1 MPYRAAFQ
9 PDFSLAAWVESCHAC
24 ARVSGVSE
32 AAERIRQLEG
42 RLQVLSG
49 SLRDFAEAAADY
61 DRLLDVIARDLA
73 EVVKDGCVVRL
84 LSDDGWLAPAAIH
97 MQIDAQVTD
106 AHLLERLHAH
116 IGAAHHVSEQGAARE
131 VLETGRPLLVPR
143 LDLRQLRSSASA
155 EIADV
160 FEAIGIHSLLMV
172 ALRVRGESIG
182 LLSLVRFAAG
192 SAPFSEA
199 DRDLAQALADHA
211 ALAISNARL
220 LRSALRELSER
231 EKAEATLRKTEEQL
245 RHAQK
250 MEAIGRLAG
259 SVAHDF
265 NNLLSVILGH
275 GSFMLQD
282 LKGPDPLRDEVLA
295 ILRAGERASD
305 LTRSLLAFSR
315 QQLLAPRVLDLNAV
329 LKDSE
334 RMLRRLLGEDIEL
347 VTRYERELVKV
358 RVDASQIDQVVMN
371 LAVNARDA
379 MPNGGKLTIE
389 TCNVQLDESYASEH
403 FEVVPGPH
411 AMLAVSDTGVG
422 MPKEVQAR
430 IFEPFFTTKEPG
442 KGTGLGLSTI
452 FGIVKQSGGNIW
464 VYSEPGEGTT
474 FRVYFP
480 SAGHVAEPLPEVAPP
495 AVLTGTETILLAED
509 QDEVRF
515 VACESLRRFGY
526 HVLEARN
533 AGEALLICESHPLPI
548 HLLVTDVVMPKMNG
562 RELAQRLLKIR
573 PELEVLYMSGYTDN
587 AIVHHGILD
596 PDVAYV
602 QKPLVPDAFARR
614 VREVLD
620 HRRRKP

>member
-1 MPYRAAFQ
+1 MSKA
-9 PDFSLAAWVESCHAC
+9 
-24 ARVSGVSE
+24 E
-32 AAERIRQLEG
+32 ATDRIRQLEG

-49 SLRDFAEAAADY
+49 SLRDFAEAATDY
-61 DRLLDVIARDLA
+61 ERLLDVIARDLA

-84 LSDDGWLAPAAIH
+84 LSDDGWLAPVAIH
-97 MQIDAQVTD
+97 MPIDATVSDPQTL
-106 AHLLERLHAH
+106 ARLHSH
-116 IGAAHHVSEQGAARE
+116 IAAPHHLSEQGAART
-131 VLETGRPLLVPR
+131 VLETGRPLLVPK
-143 LDLRQLRSSASA
+143 LDLRQLRADASE
-155 EIADV
+155 EIARV
-160 FEAIGIHSLLMV
+160 FETVGVHSLLLV

-182 LLSLVRFAAG
+182 LLSLVRFGKDSPA
-192 SAPFSEA
+192 FSEG

-231 EKAEATLRKTEEQL
+231 EKAEVALRKTEEQL

-275 GSFMLQD
+275 ASFMLQD
-282 LKGPDPLRDEVLA
+282 LKGPDPLRDEVQA
-295 ILRAGERASD
+295 IMHAGERAAE

-315 QQLLAPRVLDLNAV
+315 QQLLAPRVLDLNV
-329 LKDSE
+329 IVKESE
-334 RMLRRLLGEDIEL
+334 RMLRRLIGEDIEL
-347 VTRYERELVKV
+347 VIRYERDLVKV

-371 LAVNARDA
+371 LIVNARDA
-379 MPNGGKLTIE
+379 MPDGGKLTIE
-389 TCNVQLDESYASEH
+389 TTNVVLDESYASEH

-411 AMLAVSDTGVG
+411 AMLAVSDTGMG
-422 MPKEVQAR
+422 MDKEVQSQ
-430 IFEPFFTTKEPG
+430 IFEPFFTTKEKN

-464 VYSEPGEGTT
+464 VYSEPGKGAT
-474 FRVYFP
+474 FRLYFP
-480 SAGHVAEPLPEVAPP
+480 KAGDVVDPVPEVVPA

-515 VACESLRRFGY
+515 VACEILRRFGY
-526 HVLEARN
+526 HVLEASN
-533 AGEALLICESHPLPI
+533 AGEALLVCESHPLPI

-562 RELAQRLLKIR
+562 RELAQRLLQIR
-573 PELEVLYMSGYTDN
+573 PQLAVLYMSGYTDN

-602 QKPLVPDAFARR
+602 QKPLTPEKFARC

-620 HRRRKP
+620 GAAQRKGTPAR